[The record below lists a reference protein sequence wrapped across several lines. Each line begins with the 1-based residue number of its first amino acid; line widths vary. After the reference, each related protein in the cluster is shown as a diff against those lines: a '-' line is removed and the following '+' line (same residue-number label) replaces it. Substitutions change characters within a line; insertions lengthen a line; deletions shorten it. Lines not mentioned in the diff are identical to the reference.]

1 MVTVRAEA
9 DGDLAAVRAVHL
21 AAFPS
26 ALESKLVEALRAAGK
41 AVISL
46 VAEDDA
52 HVVGH
57 VLFSPVSVERGT
69 AQGVGLAPVA
79 VLPDHQR
86 RGIGARLV
94 RAGLARA
101 TTLGYD
107 FVVVLGE
114 PHYDRRFGFQAAS
127 GFGLGNA
134 YQVDEP
140 FMALALSTTG
150 LTAVSGLVRYEPEFT
165 AVTP

>member
-1 MVTVRAEA
+1 MVTARPETGA
-9 DGDLAAVRAVHL
+9 DVAGIRAVHL

-26 ALESKLVEALRAAGK
+26 ALESKLVDALRAAGK

-46 VAEDDA
+46 VAEADA

-57 VLFSPVSVERGT
+57 VLFSPVSVERAT
-69 AQGVGLAPVA
+69 ARGLGLAPVA

-86 RGIGARLV
+86 RGIGTRLI

-107 FVVVLGE
+107 FVAVLGE
-114 PHYDRRFGFQAAS
+114 PDYYRRFGFQTAS
-127 GFGLGNA
+127 GLGLGNE
-134 YQVDEP
+134 YGVDES

-150 LTAVSGLVRYEPEFT
+150 LTGVWGLVRYEPEFT
-165 AVTP
+165 AVTL